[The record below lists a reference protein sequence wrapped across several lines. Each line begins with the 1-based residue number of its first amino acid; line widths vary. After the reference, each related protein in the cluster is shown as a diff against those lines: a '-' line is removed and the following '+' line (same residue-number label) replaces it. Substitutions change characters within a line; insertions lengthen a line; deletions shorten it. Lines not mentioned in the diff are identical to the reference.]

1 MEERRPR
8 TRLDLR
14 VKCRTIVVVE
24 SVNGN
29 LLEVAD
35 LTITRRLLRWSKGAD
50 EYLVFLEIT

>member
-14 VKCRTIVVVE
+14 VNRRTIVVVE